1 MIIGSLLVA
10 ACGGSDAAQSF
21 DSIEEMGA
29 VIVVTMRLVPN
40 DRSRGVGRST
50 VWGQAVGGA
59 LGVATG
65 GPRRRCGVEHIVGL
79 GHPSIPNIVSDAD
92 PSLCEET
99 LASFLSGPSRLG

>member
-40 DRSRGVGRST
+40 DGGGGTGRST
-50 VWGQAVGGA
+50 VWGQAVCSA
-59 LGVATG
+59 LGVAAG
-65 GPRRRCGVEHIVGL
+65 CPRRRCGVEHIVGF
-79 GHPSIPNIVSDAD
+79 GHTCVA
-92 PSLCEET
+92 
-99 LASFLSGPSRLG
+99 